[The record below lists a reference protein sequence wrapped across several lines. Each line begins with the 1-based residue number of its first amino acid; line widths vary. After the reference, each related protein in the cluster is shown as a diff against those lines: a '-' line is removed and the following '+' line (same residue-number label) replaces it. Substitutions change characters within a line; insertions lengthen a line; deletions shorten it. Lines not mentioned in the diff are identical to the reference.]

1 MLLTCG
7 LLLLQAAAPAPPPA
21 LAARIHELVDGFKGQ
36 VFLYAKNLDTGASI
50 GLREDE
56 RVRTASTIK
65 LAVMV
70 EAFDRVERGEL
81 GWDHPLTLTAA
92 SQVGGSGILGE
103 FAPGLRLTLRDAMR
117 VMIVI
122 SDNTATN
129 LVIDHLTADAV
140 NARLD
145 ALGFPKTRLMRKV
158 MGGGDSKA
166 GADPALKRYGL
177 GVSTPREMATLL
189 EKIERGEVVSKEASA
204 EMIQVLKRQQSHFG
218 IGRTLR
224 DVEIADKTGALD
236 ALRSDVAIV
245 YSKSGRIAM
254 AITIDEMPEVDWT
267 VDNPGLLLMSKLS
280 LALVDGLG
288 AGQRP

>member
-1 MLLTCG
+1 MLLPCG
-7 LLLLQAAAPAPPPA
+7 LLLLLQAAPAPPPA
-21 LAARIHELVDGFKGQ
+21 LASRLHELVDGFKGQ

-56 RVRTASTIK
+56 AVRTASTIK

-81 GWDHPLTLTAA
+81 RWDHPLTLAEA

-103 FAPGLRLTLRDAMR
+103 FAPGLRLTLQDAMHL
-117 VMIVI
+117 MIVI

-140 NARLD
+140 NARMD
-145 ALGFPKTRLMRKV
+145 ALGLTQTRLMRKV
-158 MGGGDSKA
+158 MGGGDSRA
-166 GADPALKRYGL
+166 GSDPALKRFGL
-177 GVSTPREMATLL
+177 GVSTPREMVTLL
-189 EKIERGEVVSKEASA
+189 EKIERGLVVSKEASA
-204 EMIQVLKRQQSHFG
+204 EMIKVLKRQQSHHG
-218 IGRTLR
+218 IGRTLT

-245 YSKSGRIAM
+245 YSKRGRVAM
-254 AITIDEMPEVDWT
+254 AITVDDMPEVEWT
-267 VDNPGLLLMSKLS
+267 VDNPGLLLISKLS
-280 LALVDGLG
+280 LLLLDGIG
-288 AGQRP
+288 ASP

>member
-7 LLLLQAAAPAPPPA
+7 FLLLQAAAPPRPA
-21 LAARIHELVDGFKGQ
+21 LAARIHELVDGFNGQ
-36 VFLYAKNLDTGASI
+36 VFLYAKNLDTGAAF

-70 EAFDRVERGEL
+70 EAFERVERGEL

-103 FAPGLRLTLRDAMR
+103 FAPGLRLTLRDAMHL
-117 VMIVI
+117 MIVI

-140 NARLD
+140 NARMD
-145 ALGFPKTRLMRKV
+145 AIGFPRTRLMRKV
-158 MGGGDSKA
+158 MGGGDSQA

-177 GVSTPREMATLL
+177 GVSTPREMATLI
-189 EKIERGEVVSKEASA
+189 ERIERGEVVSKAASA

-218 IGRTLR
+218 IGRSLR

-245 YSKSGRIAM
+245 YSKSGRVAM

-280 LALVDGLG
+280 LALVDAL
-288 AGQRP
+288 ATRSAP